1 MPGGPIF
8 VGGAERS
15 GTSLL
20 YALLT
25 SHPNIAMMRRTNLW
39 TYFYGQYGDLAR
51 TENFDRCLAEMMR
64 YKRLV
69 VLRPDPDR
77 IRREFWV
84 GPPTYARLFAL
95 IGEQHAERAGKAR
108 WGDKSLNTERYADA
122 IFAAYPEARLI
133 HVLRDPRDRF
143 ASALKRWKRIRG
155 GVGSGTGVW
164 LNSARLA
171 QRNAARYPD
180 RYRVV
185 RYETLVAEPEATVK
199 ELCAFVREDYVSQML
214 SMAGA
219 SNFRDDGGNSSFE
232 PHPAGRISTRSVGR
246 FQRALSPAM
255 IAFIQAAARSE
266 MEAYAYQRVPVELTA
281 VARLRFYGFD
291 LPLNLARMLTW
302 QAREAYADRAGRS
315 LPSYRIVEPIAAVE
329 PLQQAP
335 GS

>member
-1 MPGGPIF
+1 MSDGPIY

-51 TENFDRCLAEMMR
+51 PENFERCLAAMMR

-69 VLRPDPDR
+69 VLRPDPER
-77 IRREFWV
+77 IRREFLA

-95 IGEQHAERAGKAR
+95 IGQHHAERAGKPR

-122 IFAAYPEARLI
+122 IFAAYPEARII

-143 ASALKRWKRIRG
+143 ASALKRWQRIRG

-171 QRNAARYPD
+171 RRNAARYPD

-185 RYETLVAEPEATVK
+185 RYETLVAEPEGTVK
-199 ELCAFVREDYVSQML
+199 ELCAFIGEDYVPQML
-214 SMAGA
+214 SMTGA
-219 SNFRDDGGNSSFE
+219 ASFGDDGGNSSFE
-232 PHPAGRISTRSVGR
+232 PHPAGRISTKSVGR
-246 FQRALSPAM
+246 FGRVLSPAM
-255 IAFIQAAARSE
+255 IAFIQDVAGAE
-266 MEAYAYQRVPVELTA
+266 MERAGYERVPVMLEP
-281 VARLRFYGFD
+281 VARLRYYGFD
-291 LPLNLARMLTW
+291 RPLNLTRMWVW
-302 QAREAYADRAGRS
+302 QAREAYADRRGRA
-315 LPSYRIVEPIAAVE
+315 LPSYRIVEPVAGAE
-329 PLQQAP
+329 PLQQP